1 MEAEINADRSF
12 SIVMKALR
20 VDYHSSLLSL
30 KSMKNQFSEK
40 SEKPIPI

>member
-1 MEAEINADRSF
+1 
-12 SIVMKALR
+12 MKAAR
-20 VDYHSSLLSL
+20 AHYQSSLLPL